1 MTTNRN
7 RLALMFAITGA
18 TAISVAFSLIIFPP
32 NAFGARLEFLIY
44 QREGLAPGA
53 ILRFIAGIGCSA
65 LIAAALLHGRRP
77 SWPFAEPSRGAY
89 RAWLFAAPAVT
100 GAWILA
106 AQVWAICASAD
117 ASGYIVFHAYRTIGY
132 PLLLAGVIAVTGG
145 FVALFP
151 FQLVAM
157 LAAMA
162 ALAHALGGLAG
173 DRRVALVALVFMSGN
188 VSLLGYAAMIAP
200 EAPFAALISAH
211 LACVLF
217 ALRAA
222 DLRYCAAA
230 GVALGLA
237 ILMRPAG
244 YAFLAAVPALLFLL
258 PAPRGK
264 GIAVFVVGL
273 TLPIGAASALNAMR
287 GGEFATQSFG
297 GIAILGVAAPL
308 IAADMPSATPELAA
322 AIAARTGSD
331 AAALRATPIPHA
343 QWRATMNAY
352 NDMLWVRA
360 FPPVEAWVNARHGDW
375 PEHRRRAE
383 AVRVAGSLAIEA
395 IRYDPV
401 GFVRHVVS
409 QAYGMWLLSFLPHGP
424 IAARLATCG
433 EPTTRAAIVP
443 QLDERAY
450 ARAAENRDA
459 LTPVDL
465 FWAAATLL
473 QYPAA
478 TIAALAALL
487 SPILVFLS
495 GRRDPVVAALAYSG
509 LGAAAYVG
517 LFAVAQVALPRYA
530 VVMEPWLVCLTALAI
545 LAAARAISER
555 PECAA

>member
-1 MTTNRN
+1 MTIDGR
-7 RLALMFAITGA
+7 RLSPLFAAAGIAALA
-18 TAISVAFSLIIFPP
+18 VAFGLILFPP
-32 NAFGARLEFLIY
+32 DSFGARLEFLIY

-53 ILRFIAGIGCSA
+53 ILRFVAGFGFSA
-65 LIAAALLHGRRP
+65 LLAAALLKGRRP
-77 SWPFAEPSRGAY
+77 SWPFAEPARGAY
-89 RAWLFAAPAVT
+89 RVWLFAIPAMA

-106 AQVWAICASAD
+106 AQVWAICAGAD
-117 ASGYIVFHAYRTIGY
+117 ASGYLVFHAYRTVGY
-132 PLLLAGVIAVTGG
+132 PLLLAGVVAATGD
-145 FVALFP
+145 FAALFP
-151 FQLVAM
+151 VQLALM

-162 ALAHALGGLAG
+162 ALAHALGALAG
-173 DRRVALVALVFMSGN
+173 DRRVAIAALIFMAGN

-200 EAPFAALISAH
+200 EAPFAALIAAH

-222 DLRYCAAA
+222 DLRYCAGA
-230 GVALGLA
+230 GLALGLA

-244 YAFLAAVPALLFLL
+244 YAFVAAAPALLLLL

-264 GIAVFVVGL
+264 AIAIFMAGL
-273 TLPIGAASALNAMR
+273 ALPIGVASAYNAIR

-308 IAADMPSATPELAA
+308 IAADMPSATPDLAA
-322 AIAARTGSD
+322 AIAARTGRE

-360 FPPVEAWVNARHGDW
+360 FPAVEAWVNARHGDW
-375 PEHRRRAE
+375 PADRRRAE
-383 AVRVAGSLAIEA
+383 AVRVAGALAVEA
-395 IRYDPV
+395 IRHDPV

-424 IAARLATCG
+424 IAARLAICG
-433 EPTTRAAIVP
+433 EPATRAFVVP
-443 QLDERAY
+443 PLDESAY
-450 ARAAENRDA
+450 VRAAEKRDA

-465 FWAAATLL
+465 FWAAATSL

-487 SPILVFLS
+487 SPILVFS
-495 GRRDPVVAALAYSG
+495 RHRRDPVVAALAYAG

-517 LFAVAQVALPRYA
+517 LFAVAQVALPRYT

-555 PECAA
+555 RACAA